1 MIIPYFIKCFLNMPA
16 PTTSMGNVFMS
27 PPHMYF
33 FFFFFSKKNKTKT
46 KKTFIKTKC
55 FSFFDNYSLR
65 YFDQTKISKKH

>member
-33 FFFFFSKKNKTKT
+33 FSFLKKKTKQKP
-46 KKTFIKTKC
+46 KKPLLRPSVSLFLTTILLDILIKQK
-55 FSFFDNYSLR
+55 
-65 YFDQTKISKKH
+65 